1 MNYLQILL
9 LQFYGSNDGD
19 YLTIYDIQSD
29 GNPKLISNLTG
40 SDTIDHLS
48 KREGLCSTK
57 WPRIVH

>member
-57 WPRIVH
+57 